1 MLALEQQIGLV
12 EHLRQIMVGHLGLLV
27 SGSWFLVP
35 GLWLVVPGSGS
46 TVAGS
51 RLPVAG
57 GGMAHAAAPVRG
69 YTSWMRCRMLST
81 LSSGPT
87 PKPEWSWLMPPME
100 WTGTRPRT
108 ASWTSSTI

>member
-12 EHLRQIMVGHLGLLV
+12 EHLRQTMVGHLGFLV
-27 SGSWFLVP
+27 SGPWSLVGGAWFAVH
-35 GLWLVVPGSGS
+35 GCRS
-46 TVAGS
+46 TV
-51 RLPVAG
+51 

-69 YTSWMRCRMLST
+69 YTSWMRCRMFST